1 MAAKK
6 KVSRRKFLTGAT
18 AFGAATLA
26 AGKVAAQV
34 AVPAHDPQVVFLP
47 TVLQGGGEGA
57 PMNVITITC
66 DTLRYDHIGTHGN
79 GDMLTPNIDAFAA
92 QSQVFHRAYAGGF
105 PTVHNRSELFTGRFL
120 YPFMSWEDL
129 PEEETTMA
137 QVLSQ
142 AGFTTGLIFDTYHL
156 KDGGFSLD
164 RGFGSWEWVRG
175 QEKDRHRAVPKD
187 PPLPADAAKLRDH
200 GLGLKQHLRNTAGR
214 SGEADYSVA
223 RTMQAAVEWLKH
235 NHAYGPFYLHVDS
248 FDPHEPWDPPQQYV
262 DLYSPGYVGQVVGYP
277 AYAPAGFLSAAEMA
291 HMRALYQAEI
301 TFADQWLGVFLK
313 EIDALGLAERTVV
326 MFMSD
331 HGFLLGEHGAIG
343 KEWSHDGHY
352 EAYPLYQEL
361 VHIPMMIRFPGQAGR
376 DLEALVQPADIMP
389 TVLEI
394 MGATTMSVM
403 HGVSLVPYLMGEPGS
418 PREYAASSNSLK
430 LSLDTKPRPLIT
442 DGQWT
447 LLDGSGQGRSELYFL
462 PDDPG
467 QDNDLLAT
475 HCVEAHR
482 LHQALLDLWGG
493 IGVPTQILDQWLPQP
508 C

>member
-1 MAAKK
+1 MATED
-6 KVSRRKFLTGAT
+6 KVSRREFLAGAG
-18 AFGAATLA
+18 AFGAAALA
-26 AGKVAAQV
+26 AGKVAAQFE
-34 AVPAHDPQVVFLP
+34 DPHVIFLP
-47 TVLQGGGEGA
+47 RVLQGGGEGA

-66 DTLRYDHIGTHGN
+66 DTLRYDHIGYHGN
-79 GDMLTPNIDAFAA
+79 GTILTPNIDAFAG

-120 YPFMSWEDL
+120 YPFMNWEDL
-129 PEEETTMA
+129 PESETTMA
-137 QVLSQ
+137 QVLSG
-142 AGFTTGLIFDTYHL
+142 AGYTTGLIFDTYHL
-156 KDGGFSLD
+156 KDNGFSLD
-164 RGFGSWEWVRG
+164 RGFDSWEWVRG
-175 QEKDRHRAVPKD
+175 QEKDRYRAVPKD

-223 RTMQAAVEWLKH
+223 LTMQAAVQWLRS

-248 FDPHEPWDPPQQYV
+248 FDPHEPWDPPQNYV
-262 DLYSPGYVGQVVGYP
+262 DLYSPGYVGQEIMYP
-277 AYAPAGFLSAAEMA
+277 AYAPAGFLSPEEMD

-301 TFADQWLGVFLK
+301 TLVDQWLGVFLN
-313 EIDALGLAERTVV
+313 EIDDLGLAERTVV
-326 MFMSD
+326 ILGSD

-343 KEWSHDGHY
+343 KEWSHEGHY

-361 VHIPMMIRFPGQAGR
+361 VHIPLMIRYPGQAGR
-376 DLEALVQPADIMP
+376 DVEALVQPADIMP

-394 MGATTMSVM
+394 MGETATSAL
-403 HGVSLVPYLMGEPGS
+403 HGVSLLPYLLGDAGS

-430 LSLDTKPRPLIT
+430 LSLGTRPRPLVT

-447 LLDGSGQGRSELYFL
+447 LLDGSGHAPSELYFL

-467 QDNDLLAT
+467 QANDLLAS
-475 HCVEAHR
+475 HCAEARR
-482 LHQALLDLWGG
+482 LHQALLDLWQA
-493 IGVPTQILDQWLPQP
+493 IGVPAQLLDQWLPQP